1 MKNDSNIC
9 LQLLSNL
16 TFYEFKL
23 KNYII
28 HSLPLLKLRKLLNNT
43 VLGQNIAASMI
54 IVISAP
60 DNGEGENIQPWN
72 LTLNMKN

>member
-1 MKNDSNIC
+1 MKNDSNNC

-16 TFYEFKL
+16 TFNEFKL
-23 KNYII
+23 KNHLIY
-28 HSLPLLKLRKLLNNT
+28 SLPLLKLRKLLNNT

-72 LTLNMKN
+72 LTLHKI